1 VRTPE
6 EPPTVRA
13 LGRAAAAVL
22 LLRAVLRR
30 SGAGRGGRAGST
42 REFESFSRVADELS
56 RAADVEGV
64 ARTLLDE
71 LAQLFDL
78 GFAALTFVSDDG
90 REAVGYLAR
99 SGGEDLDWWRDMR
112 LDLQREPSGI
122 ASAVFEATA
131 MTVYDTASSGVV
143 SRRLA
148 DAVGAKS
155 AAFVPLLVEERVTA
169 VISVATLDAPRVFST
184 EDLAV
189 MQTLASEAA
198 VALERLRAGVALEEA
213 LKRNEE
219 QLAQQS
225 ALLRA
230 AHVLSSELDLPVVL
244 QHLADQLAQ
253 LLDAD
258 AADCYLL
265 DRDRGFF
272 RCVAVHGFDRSLLRF
287 EFPVGQG
294 LAGAAVREGRPLIES
309 AYGEIS
315 APVPHPAYDGF
326 TDVITAP
333 MFWSDEVRGVLG
345 VGRRE
350 GRRFADRDASV
361 LEAFAGLA
369 SLALRNAEMFTQSAQ
384 QARIQRGF
392 YRIASVLGQS
402 LSRTATLEAVAQA
415 AAEALGGSS
424 AAVLVPSSGRLEAVG
439 AYELPGDLGAIL
451 SERAW
456 GSESPLFRAAT
467 EGRILASSAI
477 ANDERLLSDLR
488 GAAVANR
495 YHSLISVPVD
505 APRDAGSGLVLIFFA
520 EERSFSDDDL
530 ELARHLAD
538 ATRGALE
545 RSELFEAER
554 GARALAQQLTRTG
567 RLITSELDPAAVL
580 DEVVQQAPALVNAEA
595 GAFRLLEEEEL
606 VVTAAAG
613 AGADAALGSRSPAH
627 GWLSGDVLQS
637 GAPVAL
643 AQAGDDERL
652 RSLDP
657 MLAAGHAAFLGVPVG
672 SAEGATVGVLAVY
685 ASMPREW
692 REEEIEALLA
702 VAASTSAALSNAE
715 LYQRVA
721 LERERSVA
729 ILANIAE
736 GIVAVDRDGKVV
748 LWNSAAEVITG
759 VPASVALGRAP
770 VDVLQRSL
778 ESPDEAARGDRLVP
792 IMRGREE
799 VWLSVTEAVMRDP
812 LGAVAGRIFAF
823 RDISGDRLV
832 EQVKSDFVST
842 VSHELRTPLTSI
854 YGFAETLLRQD
865 VMFGEEERQTFLRYI
880 ASESQRLTSI
890 VDTLLNVARLDT
902 GDLQVNLAETDV
914 RDVVGEVLETVS
926 ATEVNG
932 HRFVVELPEEPLAAR
947 ADPEKLRQVCSILVE
962 NALRYS
968 GEGGTVTVGAAR
980 RQDTVEVSVADE
992 GIGIPQ
998 SDQEQIFRKFYR
1010 GSDAELRV
1018 GTGGTGLGL
1027 FIARGLVTAMG
1038 GRIWVSSQEGEGSR
1052 FAFELP
1058 AVAADP
1064 VEMGQERA

>member
-1 VRTPE
+1 VRTPTE
-6 EPPTVRA
+6 LSTVCA

-22 LLRAVLRR
+22 LLPAVLRR
-30 SGAGRGGRAGST
+30 GTGPARRAGTT
-42 REFESFSRVADELS
+42 REFESVSRVADELA
-56 RAADVEGV
+56 RTADVEGV
-64 ARTLLDE
+64 ARMLLDE
-71 LAQLFDL
+71 IAELFDV
-78 GFAALTFVSDDG
+78 GFAALTFVSEDG
-90 REAVGYLAR
+90 HEAAGYLAR
-99 SGGEDLDWWRDMR
+99 ADGEDVDWWPELR
-112 LDLQREPSGI
+112 LDLEREPSGI

-148 DAVGAKS
+148 DKVGAKS

-169 VISVATLDAPRVFST
+169 VISVATLDEPRVFSS
-184 EDLAV
+184 ENLGV
-189 MQTLASEAA
+189 MQTLAAEAA
-198 VALERLRAGVALEEA
+198 VALERLRAGVELEEA

-230 AHVLSSELDLPVVL
+230 ALVLSSELDLPVVL
-244 QHLADQLAQ
+244 QRLADQLAQ

-265 DRDRGFF
+265 ERERGVF
-272 RCVAVHGFDRSLLRF
+272 RCVAVHGFDSSLLGF
-287 EFPVGQG
+287 EFPLSQG
-294 LAGAAVREGRPLIES
+294 LAGAAVREGRPLVES

-326 TDVITAP
+326 TDAIAAP
-333 MFWSDEVRGVLG
+333 LFWSDEVGGVLG

-350 GRRFADRDASV
+350 GRRFAERDASI
-361 LEAFAGLA
+361 LQAFAGLA
-369 SLALRNAEMFTQSAQ
+369 SLALRNAEMFTQSAR

-392 YRIASVLGQS
+392 YLIASVLGQS
-402 LSRTATLEAVAQA
+402 LSGAATLDAVAQA

-424 AAVLVPSSGRLEAVG
+424 AAVLVPSSGRLQAIG
-439 AYELPGDLGAIL
+439 AHELPADLGRL
-451 SERAW
+451 LDERAW
-456 GSESPLFRAAT
+456 ERQSPLFRAAT
-467 EGRILASSAI
+467 EGRIVVSSSI
-477 ANDERLLSDLR
+477 ADDERLLPDLR
-488 GAAVANR
+488 GVAAANSYR
-495 YHSLISVPVD
+495 SLISVPVD
-505 APRDAGSGLVLIFFA
+505 APRDAGRGLVLIFFA
-520 EERSFSDDDL
+520 DQRSFTDDDL
-530 ELARHLAD
+530 ELARHLAY

-567 RLITSELDPAAVL
+567 RLLTSELDPAAVL

-595 GAFRLLEEEEL
+595 GAFRLLDGEEL
-606 VVTAAAG
+606 VVTAADGEG
-613 AGADAALGSRSPAH
+613 AEAALGSRSPAG

-652 RSLDP
+652 RGLDP
-657 MLAAGHAAFLGVPVG
+657 LLQAGHAAFLGVPVG
-672 SAEGATVGVLAVY
+672 GAEGAALGVLAVY
-685 ASMPREW
+685 ASVPREW

-702 VAASTSAALSNAE
+702 VAASTSAALANAE
-715 LYQRVA
+715 LYQSVA

-748 LWNSAAEVITG
+748 LWNSAAEMITG
-759 VPASVALGRAP
+759 VPATVALDRAP

-778 ESPDEAARGDRLVP
+778 ESPDEAVRGERLVP

-812 LGAVAGRIFAF
+812 LGVVAGRIFAF
-823 RDISGDRLV
+823 RDISSDRLV

-902 GDLQVNLAETDV
+902 GDLQVNLVETDV
-914 RDVVGEVLETVS
+914 RDVVGQVLDTAS
-926 ATEVNG
+926 ATPLNE
-932 HRFVVELPEEPLAAR
+932 HRFVVELPAEPLAAT
-947 ADPEKLRQVCSILVE
+947 ADPEKLRQVCAILVE
-962 NALRYS
+962 NAIRYS
-968 GEGGTVTVGAAR
+968 PAGGTITVGATR
-980 RQDTVEVSVADE
+980 REDLVEVSVADE

-998 SDQEQIFRKFYR
+998 SEQDEIFRKFYR
-1010 GSDAELRV
+1010 GSDAAQRA
-1018 GTGGTGLGL
+1018 GADGTGLGL

-1038 GRIWVSSQEGEGSR
+1038 GRIWVSSREGEGSR

-1058 AVAADP
+1058 AVVADP
-1064 VEMGQERA
+1064 VGTGEQRV

>member
-1 VRTPE
+1 VRVPNE
-6 EPPTVRA
+6 LPTVRA

-22 LLRAVLRR
+22 LLPAVLRR
-30 SGAGRGGRAGST
+30 GPGQGRRADTT
-42 REFESFSRVADELS
+42 REFESVSRVADELA
-56 RAADVEGV
+56 RTADVEGV

-71 LAQLFDL
+71 LAELFDVN
-78 GFAALTFVSDDG
+78 FVALTFISDDA
-90 REAVGYLAR
+90 RKASGYLALSR
-99 SGGEDLDWWRDMR
+99 GQDVDWWPEMH
-112 LDLQREPSGI
+112 LDLEREPSGI
-122 ASAVFEATA
+122 ASVVFEATA
-131 MTVYDTASSGVV
+131 ITVYDAQSSGVV
-143 SRRLA
+143 SPRLA
-148 DAVGAKS
+148 AAVGAKS
-155 AAFVPLLVEERVTA
+155 AAFIPLFVEERVIA
-169 VISVATLDAPRVFST
+169 VISVATLDEPRVFST

-198 VALERLRAGVALEEA
+198 VALERLRAGVALQEA

-219 QLAQQS
+219 QLAQQT

-244 QHLADQLAQ
+244 QRLADQLAQ

-265 DRDRGFF
+265 DSERGLF
-272 RCVAVHGFDRSLLRF
+272 RCVAVHGFDRSLLGF
-287 EFPVGQG
+287 EFPLGQG
-294 LAGAAVREGRPLIES
+294 LAAAAVREGRPLIES
-309 AYGEIS
+309 AYGEIA

-333 MFWSDEVRGVLG
+333 MFWSDEVHGVLG

-350 GRRFADRDASV
+350 GRRFAERDANI

-369 SLALRNAEMFTQSAQ
+369 SLALRNAEMFTQSAR

-402 LSRTATLEAVAQA
+402 LSRAWTLEAIAQA

-439 AYELPGDLGAIL
+439 AYELPADLREIL
-451 SERAW
+451 GERAW
-456 GSESPLFRAAT
+456 GDQSPLFRAAA
-467 EGRILASSAI
+467 EGRILVSSSI
-477 ANDERLLSDLR
+477 SDDERLLPDLR
-488 GAAVANR
+488 GAAAANG
-495 YHSLISVPVD
+495 YLSLI
-505 APRDAGSGLVLIFFA
+505 APRDAGRGLVLIFFA

-538 ATRGALE
+538 ATRGALD

-567 RLITSELDPAAVL
+567 RLLTSELDPAAVL

-595 GAFRLLEEEEL
+595 AAFRILDGEEL
-606 VVTAAAG
+606 VVTAADGVG
-613 AGADAALGSRSPAH
+613 AEAALDSRSPAG

-652 RSLDP
+652 RGLDP
-657 MLAAGHAAFLGVPVG
+657 MLQAGHAAFLGVPVG
-672 SAEGATVGVLAVY
+672 GSEGTALGVLAVY
-685 ASMPREW
+685 ASSPREW

-715 LYQRVA
+715 LYQSVA

-759 VPASVALGRAP
+759 VPAAVALGRAP

-778 ESPDEAARGDRLVP
+778 QSPDEGARGERLVP

-812 LGAVAGRIFAF
+812 LGGVAGRIFAF
-823 RDISGDRLV
+823 RDISSDRLV

-865 VMFGEEERQTFLRYI
+865 VMFGEEERETFLRYI

-914 RDVVGEVLETVS
+914 RDVVGQVLDTVS
-926 ATEVNG
+926 AT
-932 HRFVVELPEEPLAAR
+932 
-947 ADPEKLRQVCSILVE
+947 
-962 NALRYS
+962 
-968 GEGGTVTVGAAR
+968 
-980 RQDTVEVSVADE
+980 
-992 GIGIPQ
+992 
-998 SDQEQIFRKFYR
+998 
-1010 GSDAELRV
+1010 
-1018 GTGGTGLGL
+1018 
-1027 FIARGLVTAMG
+1027 
-1038 GRIWVSSQEGEGSR
+1038 
-1052 FAFELP
+1052 
-1058 AVAADP
+1058 
-1064 VEMGQERA
+1064 

>member
-1 VRTPE
+1 
-6 EPPTVRA
+6 
-13 LGRAAAAVL
+13 
-22 LLRAVLRR
+22 VLRR
-30 SGAGRGGRAGST
+30 AGQGRRADT
-42 REFESFSRVADELS
+42 TKEFESVSRVADVLS
-56 RAADVEGV
+56 RTGDVEGA
-64 ARTLLDE
+64 ARALLDE
-71 LAQLFDL
+71 LAELFDL
-78 GFAALTFVSDDG
+78 GFAALAFVSDDG
-90 REAVGYLAR
+90 RHASGYLAR
-99 SGGEDLDWWRDMR
+99 AGGEDVDWWRDMR
-112 LDLQREPSGI
+112 LELDREPSGI

-131 MTVYDTASSGVV
+131 LTVYDTASSGVV

-169 VISVATLDAPRVFST
+169 VISVATLDEPRVFSS

-189 MQTLASEAA
+189 MQTLAAEAA

-219 QLAQQS
+219 QLAQQT

-244 QHLADQLAQ
+244 QRLADQLAQ

-265 DRDRGFF
+265 DSERGLF
-272 RCVAVHGFDRSLLRF
+272 RCVAVHGFDPSLLSF
-287 EFPVGQG
+287 EFPAGQG
-294 LAGAAVREGRPLIES
+294 LAGAAMREGRPLIES

-350 GRRFADRDASV
+350 GRRFTARDADI
-361 LEAFAGLA
+361 LGAFAGLA
-369 SLALRNAEMFTQSAQ
+369 SLALKNAEMFTQSAR

-392 YRIASVLGQS
+392 FRIASVLGQS
-402 LSRTATLEAVAQA
+402 LSRPATLEAVAQA

-439 AYELPGDLGAIL
+439 AYELPSDLGRIF
-451 SERAW
+451 EHRAADQH
-456 GSESPLFRAAT
+456 GPLFRAAT
-467 EGRILASSAI
+467 EGRILVSSSI
-477 ANDERLLSDLR
+477 SDDERLLPDLR
-488 GAAVANR
+488 AAAAANR
-495 YHSLISVPVD
+495 YLSLISVPVE
-505 APRDAGSGLVLIFFA
+505 APRDAGRGLVLIFFT
-520 EERSFSDDDL
+520 EVRSFSDDDL

-567 RLITSELDPAAVL
+567 RLLTSELDPAAVL
-580 DEVVQQAPALVNAEA
+580 DEVVQQAPALVNADA
-595 GAFRLLEEEEL
+595 GAFRLLDGDEL
-606 VVTAAAG
+606 VVTAAGGEG
-613 AGADAALGSRSPAH
+613 AEAALGSRSPAG

-657 MLAAGHAAFLGVPVG
+657 MLEAGHAAFLGVPVG
-672 SAEGATVGVLAVY
+672 SPEGATLGVLAVY
-685 ASMPREW
+685 ASVPRQW

-702 VAASTSAALSNAE
+702 VAASTSAAVSNAE

-736 GIVAVDRDGKVV
+736 GIVAVDRDGTVV
-748 LWNSAAEVITG
+748 LWNSAAELITG
-759 VPASVALGRAP
+759 VPASVAAGRAP

-778 ESPDEAARGDRLVP
+778 ESPDESVRGERLVP

-812 LGAVAGRIFAF
+812 TGAVAGRIFAF
-823 RDISGDRLV
+823 RDISSDRLV

-914 RDVVGEVLETVS
+914 RDVVGQVLETVS
-926 ATEVNG
+926 TTEVNG
-932 HRFVVELPEEPLAAR
+932 HRFVIELPEEPLAAT

-968 GEGGTVTVGAAR
+968 PEGGTVTVGAAR
-980 RQDTVEVSVADE
+980 RKDTVEVSVADE

-998 SDQEQIFRKFYR
+998 SDQDQIFRKFYR

-1018 GTGGTGLGL
+1018 GAGGTGLGL

-1038 GRIWVSSQEGEGSR
+1038 GRIWVSSREGEGSR
-1052 FAFELP
+1052 FSFELP
-1058 AVAADP
+1058 AVAADS
-1064 VEMGQERA
+1064 VTGGQERA